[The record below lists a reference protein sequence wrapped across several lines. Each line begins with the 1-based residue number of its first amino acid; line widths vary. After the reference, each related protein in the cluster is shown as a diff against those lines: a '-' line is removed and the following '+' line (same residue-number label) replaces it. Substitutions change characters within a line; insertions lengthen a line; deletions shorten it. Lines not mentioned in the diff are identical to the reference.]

1 MVVYNL
7 LKNINIV
14 HICNNTGLGWFAFF
28 IFTIFQ
34 KCAPP
39 KHLIFDYIGEW
50 FKNIGTFIGFLR
62 SGTFFRA
69 KF

>member
-1 MVVYNL
+1 MSICP
-7 LKNINIV
+7 KHTV
-14 HICNNTGLGWFAFF
+14 HVTVGWFTGPK
-28 IFTIFQ
+28 IQ
-34 KCAPP
+34 KSAPL

-62 SGTFFRA
+62 SGTFFWA